1 MTHININNNKFKYD
15 LLAGN
20 KPEKVLKEKPFEIF
34 NKDVIKFLSILSKNL
49 IEKDLK
55 NEDFI
60 DFKGFG
66 FWVREANLI
75 NQRNSRKDIKHRVGR
90 GVVLHIAPSN
100 IAANSLYT
108 LAFGL
113 LSGCPSIIRL
123 SNKNISELTSI
134 MKLIK
139 TIFENNELSQISKKI
154 SLINY
159 EHDENINIYFSSL
172 VDSRIIW
179 GGDETIQIF
188 KSYQTSSHCLD
199 IVFPNKVS
207 SSILSSEWLVSSDS
221 DEIVNKADLFAR
233 DIGLF
238 SQMACSSPKSL
249 ILLKDKK
256 SCTKKLLLEFFN
268 KCDLSL
274 SKKNWLAENHSLNNF
289 KSSVDILIKLPNFTC
304 IFKGTNLSVFS
315 ADSNDF
321 NEIDQFLTK
330 DSCIFISEVDSIEEA
345 INLLPK
351 NNQTIVCIGLKKEV
365 KEKLVEKA
373 SLNGS
378 NRFVSPGNALSMN
391 LYWDGYDIISLLSKL
406 ISFN

>member
-1 MTHININNNKFKYD
+1 VTHININNNKLKYNI
-15 LLAGN
+15 LLGN

-34 NKDVIKFLSILSKNL
+34 NKDVINFLSKLSKNL
-49 IEKDLK
+49 IDKALK
-55 NEDFI
+55 NEDFR
-60 DFKGFG
+60 DFRGFG
-66 FWVREANLI
+66 FWVREVNLI
-75 NQRNSRKDIKHRVGR
+75 NLRNSRNDIKYRVGR

-123 SNKNISELTSI
+123 SNTNISELKSI
-134 MKLIK
+134 MKLIN
-139 TIFENNELSQISKKI
+139 TILENNALSQLSNKI

-159 EHDENINIYFSSL
+159 EHDDNINSYFSSL

-179 GGDETIQIF
+179 GGDETIQNF

-207 SSILSSEWLVSSDS
+207 SSILSSEWLLSSDS
-221 DEIVNKADLFAR
+221 DEIVNKADLYAR

-249 ILLKDKK
+249 IILKDNK
-256 SCTKKLLLEFFN
+256 SCIQKLLLDFFN

-274 SKKNWLAENHSLNNF
+274 SKKNWLADNHSLNNF
-289 KSSVDILIKLPNFTC
+289 KSSIDILIKLPNFKC

-315 ADSNDF
+315 SDKRDF
-321 NEIDQFLTK
+321 NKINQFPTK
-330 DSCIFISEVDSIEEA
+330 DSCIFISVVDSIEEA

-351 NNQTIVCIGLKKEV
+351 NNQTVVCIGLKKEV
-365 KEKLVEKA
+365 KEKLVEEA
-373 SLNGS
+373 ILNGS

>member
-1 MTHININNNKFKYD
+1 MTHININNNKLKYNI
-15 LLAGN
+15 LLGN

-34 NKDVIKFLSILSKNL
+34 NKDVINFLSKLSKNL
-49 IEKDLK
+49 IDKALK
-55 NEDFI
+55 NEDFR
-60 DFKGFG
+60 DFRGFG
-66 FWVREANLI
+66 FWVREVNLI
-75 NQRNSRKDIKHRVGR
+75 NLRNSRNDIKYRVGR

-123 SNKNISELTSI
+123 SNTNISELKSI
-134 MKLIK
+134 MKLIN
-139 TIFENNELSQISKKI
+139 TILENNALSQLSNKI

-159 EHDENINIYFSSL
+159 EHDDNINSYFSSL

-179 GGDETIQIF
+179 GGDETIQNF

-207 SSILSSEWLVSSDS
+207 SSILSSEWLLSSDS
-221 DEIVNKADLFAR
+221 DEIVNKADLYAR

-249 ILLKDKK
+249 IILKDNK
-256 SCTKKLLLEFFN
+256 SCIQKLLLDFFN

-274 SKKNWLAENHSLNNF
+274 SKKNWLADNHSLNNF
-289 KSSVDILIKLPNFTC
+289 KSSIDILIKLPNFKC

-315 ADSNDF
+315 SDKRDF
-321 NEIDQFLTK
+321 NKINQFPTK
-330 DSCIFISEVDSIEEA
+330 DSCIFISVVDSIEEA

-351 NNQTIVCIGLKKEV
+351 NNQTVVCIGLKKEV
-365 KEKLVEKA
+365 KEKLVEEA
-373 SLNGS
+373 ILNGS